1 MQTFSS
7 LNQSNSKAYYSK
19 VFSNNDS
26 SQINKKHGAGQSTF
40 LLSAFVKIR
49 Y

>member
-7 LNQSNSKAYYSK
+7 LNQSNRKAYYSK
-19 VFSNNDS
+19 AFSNDS
-26 SQINKKHGAGQSTF
+26 SEIYKKHGAGQSTF